1 MDRGVGWMIAA
12 GFLFIFAAIAT
23 SVQEPQGCVTDS
35 QCFIQCEKEK
45 GRPCTDEDVFGP
57 SEEDGG
63 NDPDD
68 GEECIN
74 PDGQNWCENDRKA
87 FLR

>member
-1 MDRGVGWMIAA
+1 MDRYDWIVVVWLFAMYAVA
-12 GFLFIFAAIAT
+12 GLT
-23 SVQEPQGCVTDS
+23 SCHEEEPCVTDS

-57 SEEDGG
+57 AEDGG

-74 PDGQNWCENDRKA
+74 PDGQNWCENERKA